1 MNQRHI
7 SDLRHGEV
15 VTVKIAP
22 SEWGASFE
30 YLYGKVRGFD
40 YCSDWSDAWAEIMD
54 PENERGEECFACFD
68 AAYDTE
74 IDLAGCLVGEVF
86 YDVANLTELGL
97 DVARLTDITRNE
109 YHASAVAAE

>member
-7 SDLRHGEV
+7 TDLRHGEP

-22 SEWGASFE
+22 SEGGAVVE
-30 YLYGKVRGFD
+30 YLYGNARGFD
-40 YCSDWSDAWAEIMD
+40 YCSDWSEPWAEIMD

-68 AAYDTE
+68 AAHDTE
-74 IDLAGCLVGEVF
+74 IDLIGCLVGDVF
-86 YDVANLTELGL
+86 YDNANLTELGL
-97 DVARLTDITRNE
+97 DVARLTDITLNE